1 MRHFTSKGGELF
13 AENVA
18 LSAIA
23 DKVGTPVYVY
33 SAATFARHY
42 DVFAKGFEG
51 TDALIAYS
59 VKANSNLAIL
69 TLLGKRGAGADVVSG
84 GELTRALRA
93 GISPSK
99 IVFSGVGK
107 TRDEMRLALSAGI
120 YQFNVESAAEL
131 DALSKTATD
140 MKLRAPIAF
149 RVNPDVAA
157 GGHEKISTGKKENK
171 FGIAW
176 DDAPS
181 LYARAASL
189 PGIKI
194 QGVDVHI
201 GSQITQLDPYAR
213 TIEKIGGLIKSLR
226 AGGHTIET
234 FDLGGGLGIPYG
246 DGGQQPPPPAD
257 YAAMVLSATKDLDVR
272 LLFEPGRM
280 IAGNSGVLL
289 SRVIYTKPGETR
301 NFLIVDAAMND
312 LIRPAL
318 YGAYHDVEPVLSS
331 GEAQTVSYDIVGPIC
346 ESGDTFAVQR
356 DLPKLAADDLV
367 VFHSAGAYGA
377 VQASQ
382 YNTRPLVPEV
392 LVSGSD
398 YAIIRK
404 RPDYDTMLSSESI
417 PKFISR

>member
-1 MRHFTSKGGELF
+1 MRYFLQKNGALHCED
-13 AENVA
+13 VA
-18 LSAIA
+18 LSDIA
-23 DKVGTPVYVY
+23 EAVGTPVYVY
-33 SAATFARHY
+33 SAATLARHY
-42 DVFAKGFEG
+42 DVFAKGFDG

-59 VKANSNLAIL
+59 VKANSNLAVL
-69 TLLGKRGAGADVVSG
+69 TLLAKRGAGADVVSG

-93 GISPSK
+93 GISPNK

-107 TRDEMRLALSAGI
+107 TGDEMRLALSAGI

-131 DALSKTATD
+131 EALSNIAAQ
-140 MKLRAPIAF
+140 MKVNASIAF

-176 DDAPS
+176 DDARV
-181 LYARAASL
+181 LYARAAKL
-189 PGIKI
+189 PGIRV

-201 GSQITQLDPYAR
+201 GSQITQLEPYER
-213 TIEKIGGLIKSLR
+213 TIEKIGGLIADLR
-226 AGGHTIET
+226 QDGHAIET

-246 DGGQQPPPPAD
+246 DGTADPPLPSA
-257 YAAMVLSATKDLDVR
+257 YAKMVRRATDALDVR
-272 LLFEPGRM
+272 LIFEPGRV
-280 IAGNSGVLL
+280 IAGNAGALL

-318 YGAYHDVEPVLSS
+318 YGAYHGVEAVSPKP
-331 GEAQTVSYDIVGPIC
+331 GDTVSYDIVGPVC

-356 DLPKLAADDLV
+356 NMPQMSAGDLV

-377 VQASQ
+377 VQANQ

-392 LVSGSD
+392 LVSGGEF
-398 YAIIRK
+398 AIIRK
-404 RPDYDTMLSSESI
+404 RPDYEQILSTETV
-417 PKFISR
+417 PDFIKNR